1 MKKLLML
8 IAIGV
13 LSACETA
20 PAAYTPTPLDFSGA
34 PVRLNVAQI
43 RVVENYH
50 APMARPNVEQEF
62 PTPPAAAVKKWV
74 AQRLTAVGSSGA
86 LEVAIDDAS
95 VREVPLPKTGG
106 IKGVFTDDQD
116 ARYDGN
122 LRVTL
127 RLYDGMQAG
136 SVASGDVSVM
146 RSRSINEKAT
156 VNERTRFYETL
167 TKEMMMSFDNETN
180 ARLRQYFSTY
190 IR

>member
-1 MKKLLML
+1 ML
-8 IAIGV
+8 IILGL
-13 LSACETA
+13 LSACESA
-20 PAAYTPTPLDFSGA
+20 PAAYTPAALDFSGT

-43 RVVENYH
+43 RVVENYR
-50 APMARPNVEQEF
+50 APMTRPNVEQEF

-74 AQRLTAVGSSGA
+74 SQRLTAVGSSGV
-86 LEVAIDDAS
+86 LEIAIDDAS
-95 VREVPLPKTGG
+95 IREVPLPKTGG

-122 LRVTL
+122 LRVSL
-127 RLYDGMQAG
+127 RLYDGVQVG

-156 VNERTRFYETL
+156 VNERERLYENL
-167 TKEMMMSFDNETN
+167 TKEMMTGFESETN
-180 ARLRQYFSTY
+180 ARLRQYFSAY